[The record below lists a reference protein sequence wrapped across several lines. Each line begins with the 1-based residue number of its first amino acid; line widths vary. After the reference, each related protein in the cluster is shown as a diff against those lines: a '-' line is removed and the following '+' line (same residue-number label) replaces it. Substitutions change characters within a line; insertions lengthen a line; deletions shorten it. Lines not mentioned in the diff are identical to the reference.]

1 MPDFKIYTSRYGNGE
16 AIKASGYTAVGIT
29 LGRPR
34 FKIEYNLVANLS
46 TPFAP
51 AGWYFKE
58 PDEAK
63 FKHHYLRGL
72 DEAGT
77 AIDAVLVGLYWL
89 HGEKPLVLLCFEDL
103 AKEPFCHRR
112 LFAEWWTKNH
122 PAGSP
127 LGGPEEIKELEN
139 TLL

>member
-1 MPDFKIYTSRYGNGE
+1 MQIYTSRYGNQE

-34 FKIEYNLVANLS
+34 FKLNYNLVANLS

-51 AGWYFKE
+51 AGWYFNE
-58 PDEAK
+58 PDEEK

-72 DEAGT
+72 NEAGKEHL
-77 AIDAVLVGLYWL
+77 DAVLVGLYWL

-112 LFAEWWTKNH
+112 LFAEWWAQN
-122 PAGSP
+122 
-127 LGGPEEIKELEN
+127 GGEEIQELEPLP
-139 TLL
+139 LL